1 MSADSQS
8 GQKRSCPVTENS
20 PPTKRQRA
28 ESLSIADPL
37 ETPGTFPV
45 EEPANEYHVNR
56 KTLQRCI
63 ALALEHVGFDGASEE
78 AMESFTLMTETYLHS
93 ICQDVM
99 SYANH
104 ARRNMVIPTDF
115 ELAYRDFNINEK
127 HLKRHRRNAIPPEK
141 IKAPKKEEDETET
154 QEEKAFKDLPCL
166 SEELSGKADKDTKSY
181 IPSFLPEFPSTHTY
195 KYTPTDIESVTVRQ
209 PLHQANTNA
218 NAPPAPDWR
227 GDPKK
232 TREAAAV
239 QAKQAEEAL
248 RKLVRAS
255 KMASLKDLR
264 STAEKNPISK
274 NRYDLWEEA
283 MKDMLGEKGAAA
295 REDVADHSMIVNAQ
309 KKYHRREI
317 PRSAKKRKIDTLPG
331 KA

>member
-1 MSADSQS
+1 M
-8 GQKRSCPVTENS
+8 
-20 PPTKRQRA
+20 KRQRT
-28 ESLSIADPL
+28 ESLSNAITL
-37 ETPGTFPV
+37 ETPGTYSV
-45 EEPANEYHVNR
+45 DEPANEYHVNR
-56 KTLQRCI
+56 KTLQRSI

-78 AMESFTLMTETYLHS
+78 AMESFTLMTETYLKS
-93 ICQDVM
+93 MCQDVM

-115 ELAYRDFNINEK
+115 ELAFRDFNLNEK
-127 HLKRHRRNAIPPEK
+127 HLRRHRRNAIPPEN
-141 IKAPKKEEDETET
+141 IKAPQKEKDELET
-154 QEEKAFKDLPCL
+154 QDGKAFKDLPCL
-166 SEELSGKADKDTKSY
+166 SEELSGKADKETKSY
-181 IPSFLPEFPSTHTY
+181 IPSFLPDFPSTHTY

-209 PLHQANTNA
+209 PIHQPTTNA

-317 PRSAKKRKIDTLPG
+317 PRSAKKRKVDTLPG
-331 KA
+331 KT

>member
-1 MSADSQS
+1 MSADLQS
-8 GQKRSCPVTENS
+8 GDKRSCSAPEDNS
-20 PPTKRQRA
+20 PQKRQRT
-28 ESLSIADPL
+28 ETPSITNPL

-45 EEPANEYHVNR
+45 DEPANEYHVNR
-56 KTLQRCI
+56 RTLQRSI

-78 AMESFTLMTETYLHS
+78 AMESFTLMTETYLKS
-93 ICQDVM
+93 MCQDVI

-115 ELAYRDFNINEK
+115 ELAYRDFNIIEK
-127 HLKRHRRNAIPPEK
+127 NLKRHRRNAIPPEK
-141 IKAPKKEEDETET
+141 IKAPEKETHGAETKEG
-154 QEEKAFKDLPCL
+154 KAFIDLPCL

-181 IPSFLPEFPSTHTY
+181 IPSFLPDFPSTHTY

-209 PLHQANTNA
+209 PIHQANTNA

-232 TREAAAV
+232 TREVAAV

-309 KKYHRREI
+309 KKFHRREI
-317 PRSAKKRKIDTLPG
+317 PRSAKKRKVDALPG

>member
-8 GQKRSCPVTENS
+8 GQKRACSASNDS
-20 PPTKRQRA
+20 PPTKRPRT
-28 ESLSIADPL
+28 ESLSTANPL

-45 EEPANEYHVNR
+45 DEPANEYHVNR
-56 KTLQRCI
+56 KTLQRSI

-78 AMESFTLMTETYLHS
+78 AMESFTLMTETYLNS
-93 ICQDVM
+93 MCQDVL
-99 SYANH
+99 SYASH
-104 ARRNMVIPTDF
+104 ARRNMAIPTDF
-115 ELAYRDFNINEK
+115 ELVYRDFNMDVQ
-127 HLKRHRRNAIPPEK
+127 HLKRHRRNAIESEK
-141 IKAPKKEEDETET
+141 IKSPEKESEEMETKEGNV
-154 QEEKAFKDLPCL
+154 FKDLPCL
-166 SEELSGKADKDTKSY
+166 SEELSGKGEKETKSY
-181 IPSFLPEFPSTHTY
+181 IPSFLPDFPSTHTY
-195 KYTPTDIESVTVRQ
+195 KYTPTDIESVTVRE
-209 PLHQANTNA
+209 PLPQANTNA

-283 MKDMLGEKGAAA
+283 MKDMLGENGAAA

-317 PRSAKKRKIDTLPG
+317 PRSAKKRKVDTLPS

>member
-1 MSADSQS
+1 MSADSPS
-8 GQKRSCPVTENS
+8 GQKRSCSVPEDS
-20 PPTKRQRA
+20 PPTKRQRT
-28 ESLSIADPL
+28 ESLSNAITL

-45 EEPANEYHVNR
+45 DEPANEYHVNR
-56 KTLQRCI
+56 KTLQRSI
-63 ALALEHVGFDGASEE
+63 ALALEHVGFDSASEE
-78 AMESFTLMTETYLHS
+78 AMESFTLMTETYLES
-93 ICQDVM
+93 MCQDVV

-127 HLKRHRRNAIPPEK
+127 HLRRHRRNAIPPER
-141 IKAPKKEEDETET
+141 IKAPEKEEDGLET
-154 QEEKAFKDLPCL
+154 QEGKAFIDLPCL

-181 IPSFLPEFPSTHTY
+181 IPSFLPNFPSTHTY

-209 PLHQANTNA
+209 PIHQATTNA

-283 MKDMLGEKGAAA
+283 MKDMLGENGAAA
-295 REDVADHSMIVNAQ
+295 RQDVADHSMIVNAQ

-317 PRSAKKRKIDTLPG
+317 PRSAKKRKVDTLPG
-331 KA
+331 KS